1 MKKLPHWQRQKY
13 KTTNQS
19 LECKLKMVLM
29 MVMITM
35 INIMMMIFIV
45 MNNNMGGGSA
55 LGICEENM
63 LAKVEYEI

>member
-1 MKKLPHWQRQKY
+1 
-13 KTTNQS
+13 
-19 LECKLKMVLM
+19 
-29 MVMITM
+29 M